1 MRKKEKVCLILV
13 TVLGVALVLL
23 SILDLAIDLTSPGL
37 QPLLASLFWLL
48 LWQLFRIRDAF
59 PGGIW
64 TFVYLFIVLMNAA
77 AGISQIITALR

>member
-1 MRKKEKVCLILV
+1 MRKKEKVCLLLV

-23 SILDLAIDLTSPGL
+23 SIFESGHLTIPGL